1 MADFIP
7 YQDAV
12 LLREIPEGGL
22 CAGDVG
28 TIVERHDVPGRE
40 TGYSVEFFDML
51 GNTVA
56 VVTLP
61 AGDLCAPTRVD
72 RPAVRVQSAPTSA
85 RKFMRTSPSQS
96 SFPPISPHLHITFT
110 LHQWCK

>member
-1 MADFIP
+1 MADFTR
-7 YQDAV
+7 YQDVV
-12 LLREIPEGGL
+12 LLRDIPEEGL

-28 TIVERHDVPGRE
+28 TVIERHDVPARE

-61 AGDLCAPTRVD
+61 ASALRAPTRVD
-72 RPAVRVQSAPTSA
+72 RPAGRAQPA
-85 RKFMRTSPSQS
+85 
-96 SFPPISPHLHITFT
+96 PISI
-110 LHQWCK
+110 Q